1 VFKFR
6 FLRSFVY
13 VSVTFSSHSTYAPI
27 FISIMNYTDICI
39 LKYIYIYLYIFIGIE
54 FDYIPETNGIPL
66 VADMSSNI
74 LTKSFDISKV
84 NISYNKNILKAEI

>member
-1 VFKFR
+1 
-6 FLRSFVY
+6 
-13 VSVTFSSHSTYAPI
+13 
-27 FISIMNYTDICI
+27 MNYTDICI